1 MCEFS
6 LERKVFKQFRLT
18 FELFIALQGINKC
31 ILFPSFSLS
40 LSAFHCMR
48 KVKPNLK
55 ANAPISVNEYDYIK

>member
-40 LSAFHCMR
+40 LSFCLSLYEKSEAQSQGEC
-48 KVKPNLK
+48 PD
-55 ANAPISVNEYDYIK
+55 IGQ